1 MIQLADIYYMNKK
14 ELIEKTLERARLS
27 EIVRRDAEIL
37 LNYMI
42 EVIKESVVKGEEVTL
57 KDFGTFTVAHHKER
71 RGYNPVTG
79 QEMLISS
86 RTLPKFRPGKGW
98 VEMLGMVHSDT
109 QEQ

>member
-1 MIQLADIYYMNKK
+1 MNKK

-27 EIVRRDAEIL
+27 EIVRRDAETL
-37 LNYMI
+37 LNHMI

-79 QEMLISS
+79 QEMIISS

-98 VEMLGMVHSDT
+98 VEMLGMVQADT